1 MVNLTNWVTINRQV
15 PGVYGSRMTGG
26 GFGGCTVTLVAR
38 EDADLLEASL
48 KDYYKRLQGK
58 NCEIYRAEPS
68 EGSDFFPFAELSEEM
83 RSVREK
89 KRQQQQQQTPASQAT
104 SLWINWR
111 VPIVVAL
118 TAVAIFSLLRSK

>member
-1 MVNLTNWVTINRQV
+1 
-15 PGVYGSRMTGG
+15 MTGG

-48 KDYYKRLQGK
+48 KDYYQRLQGK
-58 NCEIYRAEPS
+58 KCEVYRAEPS
-68 EGSDFFPFAELSEEM
+68 EGADFFPFAELSEDM

-89 KRQQQQQQTPASQAT
+89 KRQQQQSPASQVA
-104 SLWINWR
+104 SLWTNWR

-118 TAVAIFSLLRSK
+118 TAVAVFSLLRSK